1 MLLVYNA
8 KIWCKDNLQAILIE
22 NEKIIEINNSEVL
35 LNKYKNVKLY
45 NANGKRVIPGLN
57 DSHLHLIGYAQLKKQ
72 LRLENARSITDVIA
86 LGKEYLKNNPSSK
99 IIVGN
104 LYNDNN
110 FEEKR
115 ALEKTDLDKISKDIP
130 IVFYR
135 VCGHI
140 CSVNSRA
147 IEVLK
152 IDKNTFVEGGALDIN
167 NGELTGVIRENA
179 MQVLDP
185 LFDKEY
191 TVEDYKE
198 LILEGISDANKV
210 GLTSLQ
216 PNDISGSEEADKIY
230 QAYSILAKEGK
241 LNARINHQI
250 TFGNVEDLDE
260 FLSKVKFENDY
271 LKIGPLKL
279 FIDGSLGART
289 AAVEENYLND
299 NQNGIL
305 CLTIVQFSEFLNYAK
320 TKSMPVIVHAIG
332 DRGIRLVLE
341 GFEKV
346 NKGAN
351 EDRNGIV
358 HVQITSKE
366 LLQKFAELNICALV
380 QPIFINTDMFMVYER
395 VSKELADTSYAFKT
409 LYHTTKTS
417 FSSDAPVE
425 DFNPFLGIYHAVT
438 RKDLSQ
444 KHTYIEKEGVNVE
457 EAIYAYT
464 ENGAYMS
471 FEENKKGKIEVGQYA
486 DLIVIDKDIY
496 DINPLEIKNIKVEC
510 TIVGGKIVY
519 EK

>member
-8 KIWCKDNLQAILIE
+8 KIWGKDDLQAILIE
-22 NEKIIEINNSEVL
+22 NEKIIEIDNSDIL
-35 LNKYKNVKLY
+35 LNKYKNAKLY
-45 NANGKRVIPGLN
+45 NADDKRVIPGLN

-72 LRLENARSITDVIA
+72 LRLENARSISEVIK
-86 LGKEYLKNNPSSK
+86 LGKEYLNNNPNAL

-110 FEEKR
+110 FNEKR
-115 ALEKTDLDKISKDIP
+115 VLEKQDLDEISKEIP
-130 IVFYR
+130 IVCYR

-140 CSVNSRA
+140 CSINSKA

-152 IDKNTFVEGGALDIN
+152 LDKNTFVEGGALDIK
-167 NGELTGVIRENA
+167 NGELTGVVRENA

-185 LFDKEY
+185 LFEKEY

-198 LILEGISDANKV
+198 LILEGINDASKV

-216 PNDISGSEEADKIY
+216 PNDINDLDEADKIY
-230 QAYSILAKEGK
+230 QAYSILASEGK

-250 TFGNVEDLDE
+250 TFGSVEELDK
-260 FLSKVKFENDY
+260 FLRKNKFENDY

-279 FIDGSLGART
+279 FMDGSLGART
-289 AAVEENYLND
+289 AAVEANYLND
-299 NQNGIL
+299 DQNGIL
-305 CLTIVQFSEFLNYAK
+305 CLTKNQLDEFLNYAK

-346 NKGAN
+346 NKCAN
-351 EDRNGIV
+351 EFRNGIV

-366 LLQKFAELNICALV
+366 LLQKFKELNICAIV
-380 QPIFINTDMFMVYER
+380 QPIFINTDMFMVYDR
-395 VSKELADTSYAFKT
+395 VSKELADSSYAFKT

-438 RKDLSQ
+438 RKDLS
-444 KHTYIEKEGVNVE
+444 KEYTYIEEEGVSVE
-457 EAIYAYT
+457 EAIHAYT

-471 FEENKKGKIEVGQYA
+471 FEEDKKGKIEVGQFA
-486 DLIVIDKDIY
+486 DLVVIDRDIY
-496 DINPLEIKNIKVEC
+496 DINPLDIKDIQVEC
-510 TIVGGKIVY
+510 TIIGGKIVY